1 MNWNKRYK
9 KRLVFFFF
17 FFFNLFK
24 LWKTA
29 KAVMNEGEAGRAG
42 GRMGGRGGE
51 GASWWRVV
59 GKEKSWKAEL
69 FICAKIWLAVIKK
82 AQRCSV
88 YVCTSG
94 RPKNWVGEGDTI
106 KKKKKNFSVSIVIR
120 TFDAVVQCYFV
131 AVFII
136 VIGFTEPQH
145 SVLVYP
151 VFFLFLSLYCF
162 IHTIFH
168 SFHSV
173 HSIIHEF
180 FLKKK
185 KEGKKR
191 RGRFSIYK

>member
-1 MNWNKRYK
+1 
-9 KRLVFFFF
+9 
-17 FFFNLFK
+17 
-24 LWKTA
+24 
-29 KAVMNEGEAGRAG
+29 
-42 GRMGGRGGE
+42 MGGRGGE

-106 KKKKKNFSVSIVIR
+106 KKKKKKLFCFYRHQNIWCCRPMLFCCCFHHRHRFYWTSTFRPCISSIFFIPFTLLLHSYNFS
-120 TFDAVVQCYFV
+120 
-131 AVFII
+131 FIP
-136 VIGFTEPQH
+136 FSPLNH
-145 SVLVYP
+145 SWIL
-151 VFFLFLSLYCF
+151 
-162 IHTIFH
+162 
-168 SFHSV
+168 
-173 HSIIHEF
+173 
-180 FLKKK
+180 LKKK